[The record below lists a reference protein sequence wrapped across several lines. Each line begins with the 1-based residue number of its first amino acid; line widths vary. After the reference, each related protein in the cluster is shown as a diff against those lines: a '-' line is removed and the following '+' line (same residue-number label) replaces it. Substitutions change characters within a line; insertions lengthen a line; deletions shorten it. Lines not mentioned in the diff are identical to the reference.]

1 MKRELKLPKLSEI
14 VHKLEFNEPLTPLDR
29 LVFIGTKGTNEAL
42 QQAYDQGYEDGLS
55 ERGTVES

>member
-14 VHKLEFNEPLTPLDR
+14 VQKLEFNEPLTPLDR

-42 QQAYDQGYEDGLS
+42 QQVYDQGYEDGLAA
-55 ERGTVES
+55 RVTVKS